1 MGDSSGWVGYF
12 GDAHGGPSEKG
23 NEHLT
28 PEQRA
33 ELARRGA
40 ERANERG
47 RHEAVVRVDV
57 YENGEAVPQVQF
69 PMGSSLG
76 PTDRERIAGYVA
88 AAAEALKNWR

>member
-12 GDAHGGPSEKG
+12 GDAHGRPSAEG

-33 ELARRGA
+33 ELERRGD
-40 ERANERG
+40 ERAQERG

-69 PMGSSLG
+69 PIGSSVA
-76 PTDRERIAGYVA
+76 PTDRERIAACVA
-88 AAAEALKNWR
+88 LAAEALKNWR